1 MALFSKSK
9 QNATPAFA
17 HEPLQAAA
25 GSAAQVG
32 AFYSYSVG
40 VQQELALSVPTVAR
54 SIQMIA
60 SMVGSLELKHYT
72 TQWNGEEYEEIYL
85 PVESWM
91 EQPDPRVTRNFIFS
105 QLVTDLILHGQGFW
119 YITTRSQATGR
130 PLSFQWLPA
139 AMVTLGDQQGAQRFG
154 PSDDI
159 MFNGIKLNTDDVV
172 QFLAPTQGLLY
183 TANRAINTAL
193 KLQNAS
199 DRFAV
204 NEIAAGWLQQTDASE
219 PLDAESLGEL
229 AASWSEARRRGAIG
243 ALNSVVTWKEINS
256 DPNKLQLVESRQFQ
270 SLELSRC
277 TGIPAYLLGIGVPGQ
292 TYQNAQQSLR
302 DLWLLGTKQYLDCIE
317 QTLSMSQILPK
328 NRYVEFDIEDYL
340 AENSLAEIQ
349 VEPSAT
355 DRAPMDSPDAPMN
368 APMETPS

>member
-1 MALFSKSK
+1 MALFGNKK
-9 QNATPAFA
+9 VNATPAFA
-17 HEPLQAAA
+17 SAPIQAAA

-32 AFYSYSVG
+32 QFYSYSVG
-40 VQQELALSVPTVAR
+40 ASQELALSVPTVAR

-72 TQWNGEEYEEIYL
+72 TQWTGEEYEEIYL
-85 PVESWM
+85 ENEAWM
-91 EQPDPRVTRNFIFS
+91 DQPDPRVTRNFIFS

-119 YITTRSQATGR
+119 YITTRSSATGR

-139 AMVTLGDQQGAQRFG
+139 AMVTLGDQQSAQRFG

-183 TANRAINTAL
+183 TGHRAINTAL
-193 KLQNAS
+193 KLQQSA

-219 PLDAESLGEL
+219 PMSAEDLSEL
-229 AASWSEARRRGAIG
+229 AAAWRNARQVGAIG
-243 ALNSVVTWKEINS
+243 ALNSVVTFKEYSS

-270 SLELSRC
+270 SLELSRAC
-277 TGIPAYLLGIGVPGQ
+277 GIPAYLLGIGVPGQ

-317 QTLSMSQILPK
+317 QTLSMQPILPK
-328 NRYVEFDIEDYL
+328 NRFVEFDIEDYL
-340 AENSLAEIQ
+340 AENALTEVP
-349 VEPSAT
+349 VEQPASMRT
-355 DRAPMDSPDAPMN
+355 PQ
-368 APMETPS
+368 PMETPA